1 MRARVAWLALLCAAA
16 ACHSAKPALAP
27 TPVEIPSLPDSVIA
41 AAESSMVAPHD
52 VTTEAVKMFGDSTAP
67 PVDSAEDDEPT
78 WDIDVQSY
86 ATRERVMFYIDRFQH
101 GTRDGFTRWLK
112 RSGRYEPMIRAKL
125 RAAGLPEDM
134 VYLALIESGF
144 DPDAYSNAAAVG
156 MWQFMAST
164 ARDVGLRVD
173 WWVDERRDPVRSTDG
188 AIKFLK
194 WLNDQFGSLYLAAAA
209 YDGGPGRVE
218 RGLSRYAD
226 ELDGV
231 KGDDIFFAL
240 AEKNYLRAETRDYVP
255 KLIAAALVAKDPS
268 RYGFDSL
275 TYDPPLE
282 YDSVRVGPSTPLA
295 AVAEAAGVS
304 TDDIIALN
312 PYILRGVTPP
322 RDSFTVRVP
331 PGHADGFD
339 AAYVGLPDGL
349 KRAYRHAETK
359 KGETMASLARRGGVT
374 VRQLSWYNPRLR
386 TTRHGTLYS
395 GQAVLFPSNAVVRAA
410 RNVPDPSIEK
420 YGSSRGRTVTH
431 VVREGESLWSIAEK
445 YKTTAQAIQRLNGF
459 KKSIIFPGQIIIVKG
474 SPARSHSSRSASGRQ
489 VHIVKPG
496 ETLTSIAHKY
506 DTTIKELKSLNG
518 LHSDAIQ
525 AGQKLIIGD

>member
-1 MRARVAWLALLCAAA
+1 
-16 ACHSAKPALAP
+16 
-27 TPVEIPSLPDSVIA
+27 
-41 AAESSMVAPHD
+41 MVAPHD

-218 RGLSRYAD
+218 RGLSRSAD